1 MRLVLVV
8 PVIVA
13 FALVLPAVESPST
26 NGENLQPTLP
36 PEPRT
41 LRLAPGAGV
50 RPQDSVAI
58 DRNGL
63 ASDIEALTR
72 SIQRVEKAL
81 GSGPGISGSGNS
93 GSGNSGSGN
102 SGQDISGQE
111 PSDASPA
118 SHGSTHEGQPTAPVS
133 SEHYGPLLIAVR
145 RGGDILIDADIT
157 DEPLDTVLKELVKIS
172 NSALEDAVVPGLKK
186 SVNLRVRGIPWQACL
201 DRLLGQAGL
210 SWRMTGSGAAERI
223 ALTNAPDSDDDE
235 RAGERALERAAA
247 DGDSA
252 FAAEARWLLA
262 NRQLKAGQPVEA
274 MRRFNDL
281 VQVMSRSREP
291 AVQLWVQRSVR
302 GIGDCMAALKQW
314 GEARS
319 VYRNYIAR
327 AAEGDADLPQ
337 VYLAAAEA
345 GRRLGLSKQDPVA
358 FDEAVDDLHAL
369 LEKFGDD
376 PHRSE
381 VPAARLLIGGLLY
394 NAQRWQ
400 EAETQ
405 LAKYVAD
412 AGGRTNDAIRFQL
425 ADCAFHLNRFADARA
440 AFEDLFRRYRG
451 GTGDSEKALYEQSA
465 YAIGQCFLREPQP
478 LYVHALFAFQRA
490 QTEFPKSKLTAE
502 LLLNIARCYAEIERE
517 DEAVAALWEM
527 LKQET
532 PQAANDEGRSE
543 TDRNRAQEHLDQSLG
558 QLLGRISEYPGPV
571 RAKALFYI
579 AQAGHRHAERERAQ
593 RAVLAAQAIGN
604 YERVLSEKPSPELR
618 DAARVGLA
626 RACFLAGNDERGELE
641 LINALKDPGLG
652 DRDRVYAS
660 RLLGEHYRAQ
670 GKPRDAIKAFQGIV
684 E

>member
-1 MRLVLVV
+1 MRLVT
-8 PVIVA
+8 
-13 FALVLPAVESPST
+13 LVLFPFFLVTSTVALSSAEHSAPVTPPVAPSPAPDS
-26 NGENLQPTLP
+26 NLQPTLP

-41 LRLAPGAGV
+41 LRLAPGGNAHSSERV
-50 RPQDSVAI
+50 VL
-58 DRNGL
+58 DRAGL

-72 SIQRVEKAL
+72 SVQRVEKAL
-81 GSGPGISGSGNS
+81 GNPANANVPDADETHGPAAGVVAHDG
-93 GSGNSGSGN
+93 
-102 SGQDISGQE
+102 
-111 PSDASPA
+111 PA
-118 SHGSTHEGQPTAPVS
+118 AAPVV
-133 SEHYGPLLIAVR
+133 SERFGPALIAVHR
-145 RGGDILIDADIT
+145 DGDILIDADLK
-157 DEPLDTVLKELVKIS
+157 DEPLDFVLKEVIKIS
-172 NSALEDAVVPGLKK
+172 GSVLEDAVVPGMKR
-186 SVNLRVRGIPWQACL
+186 SVDLRVRGVPWQACL

-210 SWRMTGSGAAERI
+210 SWRITGSGAAERI
-223 ALTNAPDSDDDE
+223 ALTNAPDGDDDE

-262 NRQLKAGQPVEA
+262 NRRLKAGEPVEA

-281 VQVMSRSREP
+281 VQVMSRSHEP
-291 AVQLWVQRSVR
+291 AVQMWVQRSIR
-302 GIGDCMAALKQW
+302 GIGDCMAGLKQW
-314 GEARS
+314 SEARS

-327 AAEGDADLPQ
+327 AAEGDPDVPQ

-345 GRRLGLSKQDPVA
+345 GRRQGLAKQDPVA

-381 VPAARLLIGGLLY
+381 VPIARLMIGGLLY
-394 NAQRWQ
+394 NAQRWL

-405 LAKYVAD
+405 LSKYVAD
-412 AGGRTNDAIRFQL
+412 AGGRSNDTTRFQL
-425 ADCAFHLNRFADARA
+425 ADCAFHLMRYDHARSG
-440 AFEDLFRRYRG
+440 FEDLLRRFRA
-451 GTGDSEKALYEQSA
+451 GTGDADKSLYEQSA
-465 YAIGQCFLREPQP
+465 YAIGLCFLRESQP
-478 LYVHALFAFQRA
+478 HFVHALFAFQRA
-490 QTEFPKSKLTAE
+490 QSEFPKSKLSAE

-517 DEAVAALWEM
+517 DEAVAALWDM
-527 LKQET
+527 LKIET
-532 PQAANDEGRSE
+532 PQTADESSSG
-543 TDRNRAQEHLDQSLG
+543 TDKNRAQEHLDEAMG

-593 RAVLAAQAIGN
+593 RGVLAAQAIGN

-652 DRDRVYAS
+652 DRDRTYAA

-670 GKPRDAIKAFQGIV
+670 GKSREAIKAFQGIV